1 MENKPT
7 ILVVEDDKSI
17 RNFICVSLNANG
29 YKLIE
34 TDSGQN
40 AISLAASHRP
50 EIIILD
56 LGLPDIDGIDVITE
70 LRKLTKAPIV
80 VVSARGQE
88 KEKVRALDSGADDY
102 LTKPFSLPELLARL
116 RVALRHLIPASISN
130 QQEWSSMFT
139 VGELKIDYEKRHVF
153 LSSDEIHL
161 TPLEYKLLVLM
172 AKHAGK
178 VLTHKFILREIW
190 GDTNGSDTLSLRVF
204 MANMRRK
211 IEKEPAQ
218 PRYLLTEVG
227 VGYRLADE

>member
-29 YKLIE
+29 YKFIE

-40 AISLAASHRP
+40 AVSLAASHRP

-56 LGLPDIDGIDVITE
+56 LGLPDLDGIDVITE
-70 LRKLTKAPIV
+70 IRKLTKAPIV

-116 RVALRHLIPASISN
+116 RVALRHLIPASITN
-130 QQEWSSMFT
+130 EQEWCPMFT

-153 LSSDEIHL
+153 LSDDEIHL

-172 AKHAGK
+172 SQHAGK

-190 GDTNGSDTLSLRVF
+190 GDTDGSDTLPLRVF

>member
-1 MENKPT
+1 MEIKPA

-17 RNFICVSLNANG
+17 RNFICVSLHANG
-29 YKLIE
+29 YKCIE
-34 TDSGQN
+34 TDSGKN

-56 LGLPDIDGIDVITE
+56 LGLPDMDGIDVITE

-130 QQEWSSMFT
+130 QQVLCSMFT
-139 VGELKIDYEKRHVF
+139 VGELKIDYERRHVF
-153 LSSDEIHL
+153 LSGDEIHL

-172 AKHAGK
+172 AKQAGK

-190 GDTNGSDTLSLRVF
+190 GDTDGSDTLSLRVF

>member
-1 MENKPT
+1 MENKPV

-29 YKLIE
+29 YKYIE
-34 TDSGQN
+34 TDSGKN

-50 EIIILD
+50 DIIILD

-88 KEKVRALDSGADDY
+88 KEKVLALDSGADDY

-116 RVALRHLIPASISN
+116 RVALRHLIPTSTSN
-130 QQEWSSMFT
+130 QQELSSLFT
-139 VGELKIDYEKRHVF
+139 VGELKIDYEKRHVY
-153 LSSDEIHL
+153 LSSDEVHL

-172 AKHAGK
+172 AKQAGK